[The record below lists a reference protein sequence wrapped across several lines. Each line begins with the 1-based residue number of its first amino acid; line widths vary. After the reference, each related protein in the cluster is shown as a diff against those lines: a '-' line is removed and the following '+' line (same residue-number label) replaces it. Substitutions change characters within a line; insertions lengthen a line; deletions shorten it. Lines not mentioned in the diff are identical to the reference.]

1 MSGGFRILPEPGV
14 REAFFVTFR
23 MMFKE
28 EWRQN
33 IDFARRRRIVLF
45 PALVALFA
53 MAVTIGL
60 RFLVGSGEVDPWAD
74 ADAARETFTWMELRM
89 GVHVGLFLFSLGMGS
104 FAFVGRAIVS
114 QRSGGKSFLLAA
126 PAMQPLDL
134 QTTYLAYYVK
144 EVAFYVVM
152 ILSPTIIGMALG
164 ILLQPFLDTSTPLVL
179 SSLAPLLLCLTLTLA
194 QGMVISF
201 TGSALWSRGGHWA
214 WMVPLGALAIG
225 GAIATNAIPVERAI
239 AGLWMQ
245 ENRLFDSRALLASIP
260 SAAGCVTLAWIAA
273 GWLPEDFEI
282 QVTSRDDLYRP
293 MHDKLLFLPQG
304 RLRILV
310 AKEIVDVLRSGTLFK
325 MLGSYIVPLLF
336 LLMLAWLAD
345 FARFPIPFNLL
356 SYAPFLGFFG
366 FNFYSWLN
374 GIDPPDHFNTM
385 PVDVPSLLK
394 AKIVTYFLLTT
405 WIGVIFLLIMAW
417 MLNQWADLGAALIVM
432 VANSIYIV
440 TLSAWLM
447 GLRPNKAIF
456 DSGIMARFWVATS
469 IPLIML
475 FLLSWSQGD
484 TALLEN
490 WSQQVSA
497 GGLNAEA
504 RVLELEERASTDLSG
519 ILAICGIL
527 LALSFLFTRLL
538 DRTWGRSSFEN

>member
-1 MSGGFRILPEPGV
+1 
-14 REAFFVTFR
+14 
-23 MMFKE
+23 
-28 EWRQN
+28 
-33 IDFARRRRIVLF
+33 
-45 PALVALFA
+45 
-53 MAVTIGL
+53 
-60 RFLVGSGEVDPWAD
+60 
-74 ADAARETFTWMELRM
+74 
-89 GVHVGLFLFSLGMGS
+89 
-104 FAFVGRAIVS
+104 
-114 QRSGGKSFLLAA
+114 
-126 PAMQPLDL
+126 
-134 QTTYLAYYVK
+134 
-144 EVAFYVVM
+144 
-152 ILSPTIIGMALG
+152 
-164 ILLQPFLDTSTPLVL
+164 
-179 SSLAPLLLCLTLTLA
+179 
-194 QGMVISF
+194 
-201 TGSALWSRGGHWA
+201 
-214 WMVPLGALAIG
+214 MVPLGALAIG

>member
-1 MSGGFRILPEPGV
+1 MAAGFPIRPAPGV
-14 REAFFVTFR
+14 REAFLVTFR

-33 IDFARRRRIVLF
+33 IDFAKRRRIVLF
-45 PALVALFA
+45 PALVGLFA

-74 ADAARETFTWMELRM
+74 AEAARDTFTWAELRT
-89 GVHVGLFLFSLGMGS
+89 GLHVVLFLFSLGMGS

-114 QRSGGKSFLLAA
+114 HRSGGKSFLLAA
-126 PAMQPLDL
+126 PALQPLDL

-144 EVAFYVVM
+144 EVVFYVVM
-152 ILSPTIIGMALG
+152 ILSPAIAGMGVAILMQSYLG
-164 ILLQPFLDTSTPLVL
+164 TTTPLL
-179 SSLAPLLLCLTLTLA
+179 SSSLLPLLLCTSLTLA
-194 QGMVISF
+194 QGLVLSF
-201 TGSALWSRGGHWA
+201 TGSALWSRGGVWA
-214 WMVPLGALAIG
+214 WVVPIGALLLGITLAVG
-225 GAIATNAIPVERAI
+225 TIPIDTAI
-239 AGLWMQ
+239 AGLWVQ
-245 ENRLFDSRALLASIP
+245 QTWLLDARALLVALPAFS
-260 SAAGCVTLAWIAA
+260 GCLVLAWIAA

-282 QVTSRDDLYRP
+282 ETSSRDDLFLP
-293 MHDKLLFLPQG
+293 VHDKLGFLPAG

-336 LLMLAWLAD
+336 LLFLAWMAD

-374 GIDPPDHFNTM
+374 GIDPPDHYNTLPM
-385 PVDVPSLLK
+385 GVPSLLK

-405 WIGVIFLLIMAW
+405 WIGVIFLLLMAW
-417 MLNQWADLGAALIVM
+417 MLDQWADLWAAMVVM

-456 DSGIMARFWVATS
+456 DAGIMARFWLATS
-469 IPLIML
+469 IPLILL

-490 WSQQVSA
+490 WSQQVST
-497 GGLNAEA
+497 GGFDAEA
-504 RVLELEERASTDLSG
+504 KVLELEHRADTDLSG
-519 ILAICGIL
+519 ILSICGVL
-527 LALSFLFTRLL
+527 VALSFLFLRLL
-538 DRTWGRSSFEN
+538 DRKWGHSPFEN